1 MKAINGKQNWK
12 KTIELKP
19 QNYILSFKK
28 VLCAHIHN
36 GVALQKKV
44 I

>member
-1 MKAINGKQNWK
+1 MEN
-12 KTIELKP
+12 KTEKNTELKP

-28 VLCAHIHN
+28 VLCARIHN